1 MTDPTSG
8 TTDPQVPTP
17 TSDPVAAPDA
27 TTSTG
32 TPPAESTVEVENPS
46 REAASYRLRLR
57 DAEADR
63 DVIRGRLEVY
73 ERQHVE
79 RVAGERMA
87 VPADLWMLAPDLDQ
101 LRGEDGAIDDD
112 LVRGAV
118 ETVLADRPT
127 WDKARQPRLPAP
139 MSWQGRGLQHKP
151 TGQEAFTAMVN
162 TLT

>member
-1 MTDPTSG
+1 MTDPTPG
-8 TTDPQVPTP
+8 ATTVDQP
-17 TSDPVAAPDA
+17 APAEA

-32 TPPAESTVEVENPS
+32 TPPAENPVEAENPS
-46 REAASYRLRLR
+46 REAAAYRLRLR
-57 DAEADR
+57 DAEAAR
-63 DVIRGRLEVY
+63 DTLAGRLEAY

-101 LRGEDGAIDDD
+101 LRGEDGAVDDD

-151 TGQEAFTAMVN
+151 TGQEAFTALVQN
-162 TLT
+162 VT